1 MANMEETKDERTYTQ
16 AEYDAAIARAVAAEA
31 DAANARD
38 ALQQL
43 QVSWL
48 RNAIE
53 QAVWDTKIYHASV
66 LTGRCVP

>member
-1 MANMEETKDERTYTQ
+1 MAEKKYTQ
-16 AEYDAAIARAVAAEA
+16 ADLDKAVAEEKAARRAAEA
-31 DAANARD
+31 DAANARA

-43 QVSWL
+43 QVCWL

>member
-1 MANMEETKDERTYTQ
+1 MAEKKYTQ
-16 AEYDAAIARAVAAEA
+16 ADLDKAVAEEKAARRAAEA
-31 DAANARD
+31 DAANARA

-43 QVSWL
+43 QVCWL

-53 QAVWDTKIYHASV
+53 QAMWDTKIYHASV